1 MKPGRRSKARIGLSR
16 SQALDETVIHVSL
29 AYAMIGCVTWLAQ
42 NELATRTP
50 WPLAALTGLFAVNLM
65 LIRRA
70 LNDPV
75 IIFVLVMFL
84 YSFIPTIADTASPG
98 STLGFDLT
106 DAYDVFNAGQIA
118 TMFGVAVATLLLRT
132 PSVQPVLPMADSM
145 SCLVGGSI
153 AGILAILLICAVIA
167 TRGFV
172 LGGDVSYS
180 ESFTQQ
186 LEAGNGFYMLCVPLC
201 LGSICLILTS
211 RHPLSP
217 YFLAIPVLCFL
228 LIAVGIGQRKYFIQ
242 PALFIFAFYWR
253 PRRIPQV
260 LLVIALAVIG
270 FLFFC
275 YLGFL
280 RINSLGIEAMLSL
293 AEWGN
298 FFSDI
303 GVYVGSETVY
313 LYATAAS
320 AVTRFVTPLDNGA
333 DYLMAWMYSV
343 PRFLLPSNAA
353 ELYTSANDRF
363 SFAYNALEA
372 SYGQGY
378 GFSFLGEAF
387 MVGGHTGV
395 VLVVLLQICFFRY
408 LYVRGGGDSPAG
420 LWGALAMASLYYAV
434 WTQRNALAVVFKE
447 FIVYFALL
455 TVAMFYAGR
464 VFSMIV
470 MPTISKIHREKK
482 HADAMASQLAPVPGP
497 GRPLERLGDAN
508 PPHPNMLR

>member
-1 MKPGRRSKARIGLSR
+1 MPPRRRSKARRNSSSTQL
-16 SQALDETVIHVSL
+16 LDETVIHVSL
-29 AYAMIGCVTWLAQ
+29 AYAVLGCLTWLAQ

-50 WPLAALTGLFAVNLM
+50 WPLAALTGTFAVNLM

-98 STLGFDLT
+98 STLGFDLA

-118 TMFGVAVATLLLRT
+118 TMLGVAIATALLRM
-132 PSVQPVLPMADSM
+132 PSAQPAQPMADSI
-145 SCLVGGSI
+145 SCLIGGSI
-153 AGILAILLICAVIA
+153 AGILAILLIGAVIA
-167 TRGFV
+167 MRGFV

-186 LEAGNGFYMLCVPLC
+186 LEAGNGFYMLSVPLC
-201 LGSICLILTS
+201 LASICLILAS
-211 RHPLSP
+211 RHPFAQYL
-217 YFLAIPVLCFL
+217 LAIPVLCFL
-228 LIAVGIGQRKYFIQ
+228 LIAVGIGQRKYFLQ

-253 PRRIPQV
+253 PQRIPQV

-270 FLFFC
+270 FMFFC

-280 RINSLGIEAMLSL
+280 RLNSLGIEATLSV

-303 GVYVGSETVY
+303 GVYVGSETVF
-313 LYATAAS
+313 LYATAAA
-320 AVTRFVTPLDNGA
+320 AVTRFVAPLDYGA

-343 PRFLLPSNAA
+343 PRALLPSNAA

-387 MVGGHTGV
+387 LVGGNAAV
-395 VLVVLLQICFFRY
+395 ALVVIAQVCGFRY
-408 LYVRGGGDSPAG
+408 LYVRGGGDAPAG
-420 LWGALAMASLYYAV
+420 LWGALALASLYFAA
-434 WTQRNALAVVFKE
+434 WTQRNALAYVLKE
-447 FIVYFALL
+447 FVVYVGIL
-455 TVAMFYAGR
+455 TVLMFCAGR
-464 VFSMIV
+464 VLSMIV
-470 MPTISKIHREKK
+470 LPTIAKMHRENKL
-482 HADAMASQLAPVPGP
+482 ADAAANQLASAGGP
-497 GRPLERLGDAN
+497 GEPIDGLAEAG
-508 PPHPNMLR
+508 PPHPGLLR